1 MTKERRKNPRIE
13 LRFNVKIGI
22 KLKGP
27 HRVQDLSLGGLFI
40 RTTNPSLFGEGDEI
54 RLVMR
59 EPADN
64 KLMHLDARIAH
75 VAKNGIG
82 VEFFNVMPEDRKALE
97 YCFSLAFLV
106 SPYPPH
112 PGRSQHAYVGWERR
126 RSQRVDIHF
135 PAKIGMNQ
143 EGPHE
148 VQDLSVGGL
157 FIETTNPSE
166 FRERDEIELVMREP
180 ADNRLMRLD
189 ARIAHVAKNG
199 IGVEFFN
206 VTAEDQKALNAC
218 FDLFRHTL
226 PKIDG

>member
-27 HRVQDLSLGGLFI
+27 HKVQDLSVGGLFI
-40 RTTNPSLFGEGDEI
+40 RTTNPSVFGEGDEI

-64 KLMHLDARIAH
+64 KLMRLDARVAH

-82 VEFFNVMPEDRKALE
+82 VEFLNMMAEDQKALE

-106 SPYPPH
+106 SPYPALVE
-112 PGRSQHAYVGWERR
+112 RRQDAYIGWEKR
-126 RSQRVDIHF
+126 RSRRVDIHF
-135 PAKIGMNQ
+135 QVKIGMNQ

-180 ADNRLMRLD
+180 ADNKLMRLD
-189 ARIAHVAKNG
+189 ARVAHVAKNG
-199 IGVEFFN
+199 IGVEFLN
-206 VTAEDQKALNAC
+206 ATAEDQKALNTC
-218 FDLFRHTL
+218 FDVFRHTL
-226 PKIDG
+226 PKIGG